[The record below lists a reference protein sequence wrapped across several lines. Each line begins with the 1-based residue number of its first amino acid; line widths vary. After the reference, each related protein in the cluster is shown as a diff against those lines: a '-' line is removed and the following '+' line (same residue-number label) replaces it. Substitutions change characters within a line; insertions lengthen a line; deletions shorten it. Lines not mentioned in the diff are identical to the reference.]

1 MLLSDVSVKR
11 PVFAIVINLLLIA
24 FGLFSLS
31 KLTVRQYPNI
41 DPPIV
46 SVETTYP
53 GASASV
59 VESKITQVIESQISG
74 IEGIR
79 AIESE
84 SEDGVSDITIEFNL
98 SRAIDG
104 ASNDVRDRVSR
115 VLDNLP
121 EEADPPEISKAEV
134 DASPIIWLVLSS
146 AGMDRMALSDY
157 VERYLLD
164 RFSAIDGV
172 SNVRVSGERR
182 YAMRIWL
189 NRKAM
194 AARNVTVD
202 DIEQALTSENV
213 ELPAGRLESEQREF
227 TLRTAREY
235 QTADDFRQLVIARG
249 ADGYLVRLAEVA
261 RVEAGAEDL
270 RSEYRADGA
279 PTVGIGIIK
288 QSQANTLEVAQAIKR
303 EVQTIAPTLPDDMVL
318 QVNSDSSLFIE
329 RSLEEVQ
336 VTLLIS
342 AALVIFV
349 IYLFLGS
356 LRATLAPAFTVPISL
371 IASFILLYAFGFSI
385 NILTLLALVL
395 AIGIVVDDTIVVVEN
410 IHRRVEG
417 GEAPLLAAFRGAR
430 EVGFAVVATTLV
442 LAAVFVPMAF
452 LEGTVGRLFREF
464 ALAMAAAVICSS
476 VVALSLGPVL
486 CAMLLRRRETHNFL
500 VRGADRCIAAT
511 LHGYRTILERVL
523 RHPLPTCAA
532 VLAVLAGTVTLFM
545 KLPAEFAPTE
555 DQGQFYAM
563 MSAPEGASFEYSNR
577 QLKKIEAAFL
587 KRRGDGE
594 IQRVIARIPGSGGS
608 DEVNTG
614 AVQVSLTPWDARKRS
629 AEIIAGELGRELAA
643 TVPGARVSVVQR
655 SSFGS
660 SSTSSELELVLGGST
675 YDELAAWRDRL
686 IARASENKNI
696 VSLDSDYDETKPQ
709 IEIDIA
715 RDRAAELGVSVETIG
730 RTLETMLG
738 SRSVTTFV
746 NRGEEYD
753 VILQAA
759 DADRRSPVD
768 LANIHVRSERSG
780 ELIPLSNLVT
790 TTETAGA
797 ASLNRYDRLRAITLS
812 ADLAQGYALGEA
824 MDYFQQVAD
833 EELPGAARI
842 SFTGEARELQES
854 SQSLYLTFALGLLVV
869 YLILA
874 AQFESFV
881 HPFVIMTTVPLAI
894 FGALAGLAISGV
906 TLNIYSQIGIIMLIG
921 LAAKNGILIVEFA
934 NQRRDAGIDFMDAL
948 VDASVTRFR
957 PIMMT
962 ALSTAMGVLPLML
975 ASGAGAESRIAIG
988 VTVFSGIIFATVLT
1002 LFVVPTFYA
1011 LMCRKTA
1018 SPGAAGDELARLQRS
1033 EEVRA

>member
-11 PVFAIVINLLLIA
+11 PVFAIVINLLLVA
-24 FGLFSLS
+24 FGLFFLS
-31 KLTVRQYPNI
+31 KLTVREYPNI

-46 SVETTYP
+46 GVETTYP

-59 VESKITQVIESQISG
+59 VETKITQLIESQISG
-74 IEGIR
+74 IEGVRTIQ
-79 AIESE
+79 ST
-84 SEDGVSDITIEFNL
+84 SVDGGSNITIEFNL
-98 SRAIDG
+98 SRPIDD

-146 AGMDRMALSDY
+146 PKLDRMALSDY

-172 SNVRVSGERR
+172 SNARTSGERR

-202 DIEQALTSENV
+202 DIEGALSSENV
-213 ELPAGRLESEQREF
+213 ELPAGRLESEEREF
-227 TLRTAREY
+227 TLRVARAY

-261 RVEAGAEDL
+261 RIEEGAEDL

-288 QSQANTLEVAQAIKR
+288 QSQANTLEVANAIKR
-303 EVQTIAPTLPDDMVL
+303 EVRNIAPTLPDGMVL

-329 RSLEEVQ
+329 RSLEEVEAA
-336 VTLLIS
+336 LLIS
-342 AALVIFV
+342 AVLVIFV

-356 LRATLAPAFTVPISL
+356 LRATLASAFTVPISL

-410 IHRRVEG
+410 IHRRIEA

-464 ALAMAAAVICSS
+464 ALAMAAAIICSS
-476 VVALSLGPVL
+476 LVALSLGPVL
-486 CAMLLRRRETHNFL
+486 CAMFLTRRERHNPL
-500 VRGADRCIAAT
+500 VDVASRGIAAT
-511 LHGYRTILERVL
+511 MRGYRVMLGQVL
-523 RHPLPTCAA
+523 RHPLPICAA
-532 VLAVLAGTVTLFM
+532 ALVVVAGTVLLFM
-545 KLPAEFAPTE
+545 KLPSEFAPAE
-555 DQGQFYAM
+555 DQGQLYAM
-563 MSAPEGASFEYSNR
+563 MSAPEGASFEYSSR
-577 QLKKIEAAFL
+577 QLKKIEAAFM
-587 KRRGDGE
+587 RRLGEGE
-594 IQRVIARIPGSGGS
+594 IQRVIARIPGYGGS
-608 DEVNTG
+608 NDVNSG
-614 AVQVSLTPWDARKRS
+614 MLQVTLTPWEERERS
-629 AEIIAGELGRELAA
+629 AETIAGEIGRELAA
-643 TVPGARVSVVQR
+643 TVPGAQVAVVQR

-660 SSTSSELELVLGGST
+660 SSTGTELELVLGGST
-675 YDELAAWRDRL
+675 YEELAQWRDRL
-686 IARASENKNI
+686 IERAEGNGRI

-709 IEIDIA
+709 IDIDIA

-759 DADRRSPVD
+759 DADRRSPAD
-768 LANIHVRSERSG
+768 LANIHVRSQRSG

-797 ASLNRYDRLRAITLS
+797 ASLNRYDRLRSITLS
-812 ADLAQGYALGEA
+812 ASLAEGYVLGEA
-824 MDYFQQVAD
+824 MSYFQRIAD
-833 EELPGAARI
+833 DELPGSARI
-842 SFTGEARELQES
+842 SFTGDARELQES
-854 SQSLYLTFALGLLVV
+854 GQSLYLTFALGLLVV

-881 HPFVIMTTVPLAI
+881 QPLVILTTVPLAI
-894 FGALAGLAISGV
+894 FGALAGLALSGG

-934 NQRRDAGIDFMDAL
+934 KQRRDAGLQFTDAL
-948 VDASVTRFR
+948 IDASITRFR

-962 ALSTAMGVLPLML
+962 SLSTAMGVLPLML
-975 ASGAGAESRIAIG
+975 ATGAGAESRIAIG

-1002 LFVVPTFYA
+1002 LFVVPAFYA
-1011 LMCRKTA
+1011 LMCRKTT
-1018 SPGAAGDELARLQRS
+1018 SPGAVGDELARLERS